1 MRDTWFTIDSA
12 ERSVDWVVG
21 WNRRRDRRRL
31 RDHERTETMWMIT
44 RTERSPSTERP
55 RENGSV
61 WSEGWVEIGGDH
73 SVEWGVGWNRPR
85 SCALVKSPRRER
97 RRERRRRKWFPHGSR
112 NFPYPVR
119 SCSLPMTRA
128 LKDVHKTLLN

>member
-1 MRDTWFTIDSA
+1 MRDIWFIIDSA

-21 WNRRRDRRRL
+21 WNRRRDRHQL

-44 RTERSPSTERP
+44 RTERSLSTERP

-73 SVEWGVGWNRPR
+73 SVEWGVGWNRRR
-85 SCALVKSPRRER
+85 SLCSGEVAEEREK
-97 RRERRRRKWFPHGSR
+97 ERTETKKMISTRFTRL
-112 NFPYPVR
+112 
-119 SCSLPMTRA
+119 SLSHS
-128 LKDVHKTLLN
+128 VLLSTDDTCP